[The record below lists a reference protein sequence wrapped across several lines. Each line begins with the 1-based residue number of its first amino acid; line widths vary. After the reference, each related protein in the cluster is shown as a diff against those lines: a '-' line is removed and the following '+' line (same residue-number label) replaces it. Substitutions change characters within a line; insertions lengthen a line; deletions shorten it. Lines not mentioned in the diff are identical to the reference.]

1 MTRSIAP
8 IAAADVRRIAGA
20 QVVPDMRAAV
30 KELVENALDA
40 QATSIELRFKEYGL
54 DSIEVVDNGAGITK
68 ENYAALCQR
77 HHTSKLA
84 TFEDLV
90 RVETFGFRGEA
101 LASLCTVA
109 RVTIITATQT
119 EAPMGTVLE
128 FDHQGVL
135 IAQDKRQARSRGT
148 TVILRD
154 LLSNLPVRRREL
166 EKHVKREYNKAHTM
180 LQAYALI
187 TQNVRWSSCVQLENG
202 RQVSQL
208 VMRSAS
214 GPNAIQTNMSALF
227 GTKASAAV
235 QPLDLDISLDEPARL
250 QGVISKPTMGLGRS
264 SGDRQYFY
272 LNGRPWDCTKLAHI
286 CNQVYRTF
294 NATQYPTVIANL
306 IIGPDKYDVNVSPDK
321 RTLYVHDETA
331 LLERIREL
339 LEDTFSPSR
348 GVFAVDE
355 PKKRDAPP
363 SSPEPAKMPRTQDT
377 ISTQGAPL
385 ASSPSSEPIQSS
397 FQDQFRRA
405 VVNFARH
412 TNTSLEYEEA
422 SDEEMDAVQQLED
435 FEPEHVSEDAVL
447 APDVCP
453 DHDLQHDEVQSGVAF
468 QDDDEE
474 HDRHSIDCH
483 DREERHEYDE
493 QAQERISQERILHEQ
508 ACEHTHESEDT
519 DNDRVPME
527 EPVPPQPDTQTYTRS
542 LRQSESEEHSSAP
555 LESIS
560 FDWSTLSHRKA
571 QAGVAPEP
579 TAMTGAD
586 VGQPDAQAA
595 AVMERVIPKSDF
607 RTMSVV
613 GQFNLGFI
621 IARRETASMDDLFII
636 DQHAADEKHNFE
648 DLQKNLRIYC
658 QRLVVPQ
665 RVELAPSD
673 ELVARE
679 HQDWLRINGFDMALD
694 ESSPPG
700 SRVRLLSKPVSK
712 GTVFDVH
719 DFEELL
725 HLLRDAPAGRINRV
739 RCSKVYDML
748 ASRACRKSIMIGT
761 ALQMRKM
768 QSVVHNMADTDQPWN
783 CPHGRPTMRHLTTL
797 RSPRMPRPI
806 AWSTIGLL

>member
-8 IAAADVRRIAGA
+8 IAATDVRRIAGA
-20 QVVPDMRAAV
+20 QVVPDMRAAI

-54 DSIEVVDNGAGITK
+54 ESIEVVDNGTGIAK

-109 RVTIITATQT
+109 HVTIITATQT

-135 IAQDKRQARSRGT
+135 IAQGKRQARSRGT

-187 TQNVRWSSCVQLENG
+187 TQNVRWSSCVQLDNG
-202 RQVSQL
+202 KQVSQL

-214 GPNAIQTNMSALF
+214 GPNAIQSNMSALF

-235 QPLDLDISLDEPARL
+235 QALDLDISLDEPARL

-272 LNGRPWDCTKLAHI
+272 LNGRPWDCAKLAHI

-294 NATQYPTVIANL
+294 NATQYPTVIANV
-306 IIGPDKYDVNVSPDK
+306 IIGSDKYDVNVSPDK

-348 GVFAVDE
+348 GIFAVDE

-363 SSPEPAKMPRTQDT
+363 SSPEPAKVPRTQDT
-377 ISTQGAPL
+377 ISTQGASW
-385 ASSPSSEPIQSS
+385 ATSPSSESTQSS
-397 FQDQFRRA
+397 FQAQFRRA
-405 VVNFARH
+405 VVNFAQH
-412 TNTSLEYEEA
+412 TNTSLEYGEA
-422 SDEEMDAVQQLED
+422 SDQEMDAAQQLED
-435 FEPEHVSEDAVL
+435 SEPEHSSKDL
-447 APDVCP
+447 LPTPDVRP
-453 DHDLQHDEVQSGVAF
+453 DCVHQQDQEQREVEHQNDQEHNQNGM
-468 QDDDEE
+468 DY
-474 HDRHSIDCH
+474 HDRQ
-483 DREERHEYDE
+483 ERHEFDDH
-493 QAQERISQERILHEQ
+493 AQEHISQHHVLHEQ
-508 ACEHTHESEDT
+508 ECGNTYECESPEEET
-519 DNDRVPME
+519 VPME
-527 EPVPPQPDTQTYTRS
+527 KPVPLQQDTHTDVHSPSQF
-542 LRQSESEEHSSAP
+542 EPKEHNLVP
-555 LESIS
+555 VECIS
-560 FDWSTLSHRKA
+560 FDWTTLSRRKVWT
-571 QAGVAPEP
+571 GSAPEP

-586 VGQPDAQAA
+586 VGQPDAQAV

-607 RTMSVV
+607 RKMNVV

-648 DLQKNLRIYC
+648 DLQKNLRIYS
-658 QRLVVPQ
+658 QQLVVPQ
-665 RVELAPSD
+665 RVELSPSD

-679 HQDWLRINGFDMALD
+679 HQDWLRMNGFDMTLD

-712 GTVFDVH
+712 STVFDIQ

-725 HLLRDAPAGRINRV
+725 QLLRNVPAGRVNRV

-761 ALQMRKM
+761 ALHMREM
-768 QSVVHNMADTDQPWN
+768 QSVVHNMADTEQPWN

-797 RSPRMPRPI
+797 RSSRMPRPI

>member
-1 MTRSIAP
+1 M
-8 IAAADVRRIAGA
+8 
-20 QVVPDMRAAV
+20 
-30 KELVENALDA
+30 
-40 QATSIELRFKEYGL
+40 
-54 DSIEVVDNGAGITK
+54 
-68 ENYAALCQR
+68 
-77 HHTSKLA
+77 
-84 TFEDLV
+84 
-90 RVETFGFRGEA
+90 
-101 LASLCTVA
+101 
-109 RVTIITATQT
+109 
-119 EAPMGTVLE
+119 
-128 FDHQGVL
+128 
-135 IAQDKRQARSRGT
+135 
-148 TVILRD
+148 
-154 LLSNLPVRRREL
+154 
-166 EKHVKREYNKAHTM
+166 
-180 LQAYALI
+180 
-187 TQNVRWSSCVQLENG
+187 
-202 RQVSQL
+202 
-208 VMRSAS
+208 
-214 GPNAIQTNMSALF
+214 
-227 GTKASAAV
+227 
-235 QPLDLDISLDEPARL
+235 
-250 QGVISKPTMGLGRS
+250 
-264 SGDRQYFY
+264 
-272 LNGRPWDCTKLAHI
+272 
-286 CNQVYRTF
+286 
-294 NATQYPTVIANL
+294 
-306 IIGPDKYDVNVSPDK
+306 
-321 RTLYVHDETA
+321 
-331 LLERIREL
+331 
-339 LEDTFSPSR
+339 
-348 GVFAVDE
+348 
-355 PKKRDAPP
+355 
-363 SSPEPAKMPRTQDT
+363 
-377 ISTQGAPL
+377 
-385 ASSPSSEPIQSS
+385 
-397 FQDQFRRA
+397 
-405 VVNFARH
+405 VNFARH

-453 DHDLQHDEVQSGVAF
+453 DYDLQHDEVQSGVAF